1 MIFID
6 GKASMTHNPTCLVI
20 GAGDDTGGAVGRAFA
35 AEGLTACLVRRERHA
50 DKLEALAQS
59 ICDAGDKA
67 VALPGD
73 CLLYTSPSPRDAT
86 LSRMP
91 SSA

>member
-1 MIFID
+1 MGMGRTALELRVGLGGHEERVAAALQLD
-6 GKASMTHNPTCLVI
+6 ELHQ
-20 GAGDDTGGAVGRAFA
+20 GAVGRGTADVQPG
-35 AEGLTACLVRRERHA
+35 GLET
-50 DKLEALAQS
+50 
-59 ICDAGDKA
+59 
-67 VALPGD
+67 